1 MKRKRRRKPMIAVTA
16 TSADGPVVMTTAMKQ
31 RQRFKRTK
39 KIGDVT
45 VTIPCFGKSRS
56 RSR

>member
-1 MKRKRRRKPMIAVTA
+1 MKRKKQLKKRNISPSPIVT
-16 TSADGPVVMTTAMKQ
+16 TTAMKQ
-31 RQRFKRTK
+31 RQNHKHTK
-39 KIGDVT
+39 KIGDVI

>member
-1 MKRKRRRKPMIAVTA
+1 MRKLGKRRIQTTSTETIVT
-16 TSADGPVVMTTAMKQ
+16 TTAMKQ
-31 RQRFKRTK
+31 RQAFKRTK
-39 KIGDVT
+39 KIGGVT

>member
-1 MKRKRRRKPMIAVTA
+1 MKKRTKRRIQSTSTGIVT
-16 TSADGPVVMTTAMKQ
+16 TTAMKQ
-31 RQRFKRTK
+31 RQAFKRTK

>member
-1 MKRKRRRKPMIAVTA
+1 MKHKKHLKKRNNSPSPIVT
-16 TSADGPVVMTTAMKQ
+16 TTAMKQ
-31 RQRFKRTK
+31 RQNHKHIK
-39 KIGDVT
+39 KIGDVI

>member
-1 MKRKRRRKPMIAVTA
+1 MRCKKQSKKRNNTPSPIVT
-16 TSADGPVVMTTAMKQ
+16 TTAMKQ
-31 RQRFKRTK
+31 RQKHKHTK
-39 KIGDVT
+39 KIGDVI

>member
-1 MKRKRRRKPMIAVTA
+1 MRCKKQSKKRNDNPIPIVT
-16 TSADGPVVMTTAMKQ
+16 TTAMKQ
-31 RQRFKRTK
+31 RQNHTHTK
-39 KIGDVT
+39 KIGDVI